1 MSNLGHKHYSVENQ
15 IAYSAGVQLI
25 SFDTLLGER
34 RIVGTDQQLL
44 V

>member
-1 MSNLGHKHYSVENQ
+1 MNNLAHEYNSVENQ

-25 SFDTLLGER
+25 SFDTLLGEH
-34 RIVGTDQQLL
+34 RIVGIDQQLL

>member
-1 MSNLGHKHYSVENQ
+1 MSDLVHEYYSVEKR

-25 SFDTLLGER
+25 SFDMLLGEH